1 MNRVFSA
8 ASEVNSFCERQGW
21 EFCFIGGVAVQR
33 WGEQRATNDVDL
45 SLLSGWGNEEMIA
58 DAVFS
63 AFRMR
68 EGFRRAELIVRRV
81 LFFTASNG
89 VGVDLSLG
97 AIPFEVDC
105 IRRSTAWLLTSGGAL
120 RTRSAEDLLVHKC
133 FANRDRDWTDVEG
146 ILIRRWGK
154 LDLHLVR
161 RELRPLIELKEAPDI
176 LSRLDKLLKRLSQ
189 SKALPKWE
197 AA

>member
-8 ASEVNSFCERQGW
+8 ASEVNSFCERKGW

-33 WGEQRATNDVDL
+33 WGEQRATND
-45 SLLSGWGNEEMIA
+45 
-58 DAVFS
+58 
-63 AFRMR
+63 
-68 EGFRRAELIVRRV
+68 
-81 LFFTASNG
+81 
-89 VGVDLSLG
+89 VDLSLG

-120 RTRSAEDLLVHKC
+120 RTCSAEDLLVHKC

-146 ILIRRWGK
+146 ILIRQWGK

-161 RELRPLIELKEAPDI
+161 RELRPLIELNEAPDI